1 MLITLAVS
9 GYRSLRNISLPL
21 ERLNVITGPNGSG
34 KSSLYRAIQLL
45 VSASQGSVTNA
56 LAIEGGL
63 SSTLWAGPERISSAV
78 KRGDHPLQGT
88 VRKDPISLR
97 LGFASDDFG
106 YAIDLGLPAPGRSLF
121 NRDPEIK
128 AEAIWVG
135 EHLKRS
141 NALATRTGP
150 TCRRLGYERKP
161 NHAGVKSSSVRQYD
175 NPCRRSK
182 RRP

>member
-78 KRGDHPLQGT
+78 KRGDYPLQGT
-88 VRKDPISLR
+88 LRKDPISLR

-135 EHLKRS
+135 
-141 NALATRTGP
+141 
-150 TCRRLGYERKP
+150 
-161 NHAGVKSSSVRQYD
+161 
-175 NPCRRSK
+175 
-182 RRP
+182 

>member
-78 KRGDHPLQGT
+78 KRGDYPLQGT

-121 NRDPEIK
+121 NRDP
-128 AEAIWVG
+128 ACNPN
-135 EHLKRS
+135 RS
-141 NALATRTGP
+141 A
-150 TCRRLGYERKP
+150 CRRLGYQRKP

-175 NPCRRSK
+175 NPCCKSK
-182 RRP
+182 RSP